1 MGLPLSPAQRDLLN
15 GWLAPTRDTLSK
27 ESFELA
33 LSAGMRIPVEQAVA
47 SILDR
52 KPVYEKN
59 AWEKNIS

>member
-1 MGLPLSPAQRDLLN
+1 
-15 GWLAPTRDTLSK
+15 
-27 ESFELA
+27 
-33 LSAGMRIPVEQAVA
+33 MRIPVEQAVA